1 MIQDNMKQTHIN
13 SKSEYVNPVTKK
25 DKPAAKSRKRK
36 YNTRAEK
43 LEANRKSAADS
54 RFRKK
59 ATLMRLQQEV
69 TKLRQEKNYLL
80 LENAKLKHMGISHA
94 QDALYSNNPISINSS
109 PISNMRSVL
118 GVFDVRA
125 SHTADNING
134 LQRSLKQAHI
144 MVPPITH
151 STSNQFVE
159 EYLAKLRLEISKH
172 NDKQRIFEFGVF
184 S

>member
-109 PISNMRSVL
+109 SISNMRLLL
-118 GVFDVRA
+118 GAFDEK
-125 SHTADNING
+125 ADNING